1 MYPVVQLLL
10 GSVRLVP
17 SPRYFPLRLRL
28 VRALNELSAATAV
41 YVPVSGI
48 LLEMLRWSDLTK
60 APKGGAG
67 PRTPNTDLQ
76 LRVGKTI
83 LRTPAFQEETILQAR
98 HPNFAA
104 LPIDGPFEREF
115 AEASRLLY
123 VIRAVV

>member
-1 MYPVVQLLL
+1 MYPAVQLLL

-28 VRALNELSAATAV
+28 VRALNELSAATGV

-60 APKGGAG
+60 APKGGAAT
-67 PRTPNTDLQ
+67 RAPNTDLQ

-83 LRTPAFQEETILQAR
+83 LRTPGFQDETVSQAR
-98 HPNFAA
+98 H
-104 LPIDGPFEREF
+104 LDHGYGMRRSSMIT
-115 AEASRLLY
+115 
-123 VIRAVV
+123 

>member
-60 APKGGAG
+60 APKGGGAAA
-67 PRTPNTDLQ
+67 RAPNTDLQ

-83 LRTPAFQEETILQAR
+83 LRTPAFQEEIILQAR
-98 HPNFAA
+98 HLA
-104 LPIDGPFEREF
+104 LHL
-115 AEASRLLY
+115 SQ
-123 VIRAVV
+123 